1 MSEKQ
6 LLDSMLKIY
15 LDNLLKANA
24 NENLELEVKFGT
36 RDIKPI
42 TRIDYDN
49 VIKTLKSAGFVLNT
63 SNYLL
68 RIMSEFNDLKS
79 GKVRMSSIRTEITSL
94 QDVRT
99 YCKTN
104 NLDGIK
110 IGKAFIRKEPFK
122 MKNQDRLSSV
132 DYEDFNFRVSLSQE
146 TKVDESSN
154 SIKDLVD
161 TWGNSKKTFRYM
173 NRFTF
178 KHPDYPFQI
187 DMSIVKESLKHN
199 GKYTIP
205 QYTIQ
210 DAGVFNAPE
219 KYEIEIECINGLV
232 GPGTAFNTYDKIH
245 TAIKQVVKIILSGLQ
260 ETNFPVSY
268 TEQKEIRDKYIKLV
282 WGNAYK
288 SRAAEGP
295 CDISSNDFIG
305 PSSFTLQFENISE
318 DTSNSEVAN
327 IRKNYT
333 VTDKADGERKML
345 YIAPTGKIYFIN
357 ANMKVQFT
365 GAVTQNKNVFN
376 SLLDGEHIM
385 YDKHKKFINLYAAF
399 DLFYF
404 NGNDMRALEFMPSAA
419 QASSAPSKKPEDNRM
434 HWLTTVLAEMNIKNI
449 VEGIKVNPL
458 RIVCKQFSNPGQNI
472 FVECDKILKRIEAGL
487 FEYNTDGLIFTPI
500 NLAVGANKP
509 GEEVKNK
516 RVSWKSSFKWKPA
529 EDNTIDFLVSVKKNP
544 SGTDF
549 IGNKFVSGIDTI
561 ATKQLLQYK
570 TLNLRVGYD
579 QKIHGY
585 INPCQDIIDDIMPKT
600 TNLDEVRKNDYKPMQ
615 FYPTSPASPFAS
627 ICNIELK
634 AINGSDLD
642 NEKEMLTEEGETIED
657 NMIIEFKYSMTHEE
671 EWRWVPLRV
680 RYDKTAEF
688 RKGCPNYGN
697 AYHVADSIWKT
708 IHNPI
713 TKEMITSGQNIP
725 PIETEDDEVYYNR
738 TGNSTGDNTKAL
750 RDFHNLFVKKLLITN
765 VSRRGDTLIDLA
777 VGKGGDLPKWISSNL
792 RFVFGVDISR
802 DNIQNRLNG
811 ACARYL
817 NYKKTTK
824 EMPAALFVHGNS
836 SINIRTASGIISD
849 KDKQITKAVFGE
861 GAKDVKE
868 LGKGVYNQFGI
879 GQDGFDVCSIQFAVH
894 YMFENEETLHNFL
907 RNVSEVTKTGGYFI
921 GTSYDGKE
929 ILNLLRDKKV
939 DESVTIAENS
949 QTLLNIKR
957 KYTQTVFPDDSS
969 SLGYAIDVFQESIN
983 KTIREYLVNYT
994 FFTRMLENYGFV
1006 PLTREETKNLNL
1018 PASSG
1023 SFNELFKAMNEEI
1036 KLDKRRGTMYKLAPN
1051 MSAGERRISFLNR
1064 YFIYKKVRQVD
1075 ADKISQ
1081 SFIKKAGPSAEPKPS
1096 ALPSAGPSALPVK
1109 KAEKPVRKNV
1119 KLKLVLKN

>member
-1 MSEKQ
+1 M
-6 LLDSMLKIY
+6 
-15 LDNLLKANA
+15 
-24 NENLELEVKFGT
+24 
-36 RDIKPI
+36 
-42 TRIDYDN
+42 
-49 VIKTLKSAGFVLNT
+49 
-63 SNYLL
+63 
-68 RIMSEFNDLKS
+68 
-79 GKVRMSSIRTEITSL
+79 
-94 QDVRT
+94 
-99 YCKTN
+99 
-104 NLDGIK
+104 
-110 IGKAFIRKEPFK
+110 
-122 MKNQDRLSSV
+122 
-132 DYEDFNFRVSLSQE
+132 
-146 TKVDESSN
+146 
-154 SIKDLVD
+154 
-161 TWGNSKKTFRYM
+161 
-173 NRFTF
+173 
-178 KHPDYPFQI
+178 
-187 DMSIVKESLKHN
+187 
-199 GKYTIP
+199 
-205 QYTIQ
+205 
-210 DAGVFNAPE
+210 
-219 KYEIEIECINGLV
+219 
-232 GPGTAFNTYDKIH
+232 
-245 TAIKQVVKIILSGLQ
+245 KIILSGLQ
-260 ETNFPVSY
+260 ETSFPISY
-268 TEQKEIRDKYIKLV
+268 PEQKEIRDKYIKLV

-288 SRAAEGP
+288 NRAADGP

-305 PSSFTLQFENISE
+305 PSSFTLQFENILE
-318 DTSNSEVAN
+318 DISNSEVAN

-365 GAVTQNKNVFN
+365 GAVTQNNLLFN
-376 SLLDGEHIM
+376 SLLDGEHII
-385 YDKHKKFINLYAAF
+385 YDKHKKFINLFAAF

-404 NGNDMRALEFMPSAA
+404 SGNDMRSLEFMPSAA
-419 QASSAPSKKPEDNRM
+419 VPSAAVQTSTAAPSKKTEEQDNNAYRL
-434 HWLTTVLAEMNIKNI
+434 HWLTTALSEMNIKSI
-449 VEGIKVNPL
+449 VEGVKVNPL

-472 FVECDKILKRIEAGL
+472 FGECDKILKRIDAGL
-487 FEYNTDGLIFTPI
+487 FEYNTDGLIFTPT
-500 NLAVGANKP
+500 NLAVGTNKL

-549 IGNKFVSGIDTI
+549 IGNKFVSGIDMI

-585 INPCQDIIDDIMPKT
+585 INPCQDMIDDIMPKT

-627 ICNIELK
+627 ICNVELK
-634 AINGSDLD
+634 AINGSDMD

-657 NMIIEFKYSMTHEE
+657 NMIIEFKYSMSRDEE
-671 EWRWVPLRV
+671 EWRWAPLRV

-688 RKGCPNYGN
+688 RKGCPNFGN

-713 TKEMITSGQNIP
+713 TVEMITSGQNIP
-725 PIETEDDEVYYNR
+725 PVETEDDEVYYNK
-738 TGNSTGDNTKAL
+738 TGNSTADNTKAL
-750 RDFHNLFVKKLLITN
+750 RDFHNLYVKKLLITN
-765 VSRRGDTLIDLA
+765 VSRPGDTLIDLA
-777 VGKGGDLPKWISSNL
+777 VGKAGDLPKWISANL

-849 KDKQITKAVFGE
+849 KDKQITKAIFGE
-861 GAKDVKE
+861 GAKDAKE

-879 GQDGFDVCSIQFAVH
+879 GQAGFDVSSIQFAVH

-907 RNVSEVTKTGGYFI
+907 RNVSEVTKLGGYFI

-929 ILNLLRDKKV
+929 IFNLLRDKKM

-949 QTLLNIKR
+949 QTLLDIKR
-957 KYTQTVFPDDSS
+957 KYTQTVFSDDSS

-1006 PLTREETKNLNL
+1006 PLTKEETKNLNL

-1023 SFNELFKAMNEEI
+1023 SFNELFKVMTDEI
-1036 KLDKRRGTMYKLAPN
+1036 KADKRRGNMYKLAPN
-1051 MSAGERRISFLNR
+1051 MSPGERRISFLNR

-1081 SFIKKAGPSAEPKPS
+1081 SFIKKGINILTSQPEAGPIA
-1096 ALPSAGPSALPVK
+1096 AGPTAAEASAAPIK
-1109 KAEKPVRKNV
+1109 KAEKAPVKKNV
-1119 KLKLVLKN
+1119 KLKLVSKTE